1 MVLSCPQFKISVAFK
16 IKWSA
21 NCETNFNDWLLS
33 WASLLL
39 PSLEMDFEALTK
51 YSALHPKPAGLT
63 LQYGTA
69 GFRSKAEQLDHV
81 MFRMGLL
88 AALRSRATGS
98 TIGVMVTA
106 SHNPEVR
113 TTFYFQRH
121 QMGSLEESKPLT
133 IMGTKS
139 TQRSRPAGTCTSLR
153 GVFSLLPWNMICG
166 MFNIA
171 FPRKYGR
178 VQLLSCGKVNAVM

>member
-1 MVLSCPQFKISVAFK
+1 
-16 IKWSA
+16 
-21 NCETNFNDWLLS
+21 
-33 WASLLL
+33 
-39 PSLEMDFEALTK
+39 MDFEALKK

-113 TTFYFQRH
+113 TTFYFKRN
-121 QMGSLEESKPLT
+121 QMGSLVESELLT
-133 IMGTKS
+133 VMGIKS
-139 TQRSRPAGTCTSLR
+139 THRPHPAGTCTSLR
-153 GVFSLLPWNMICG
+153 DVVSLLP
-166 MFNIA
+166 
-171 FPRKYGR
+171 
-178 VQLLSCGKVNAVM
+178 